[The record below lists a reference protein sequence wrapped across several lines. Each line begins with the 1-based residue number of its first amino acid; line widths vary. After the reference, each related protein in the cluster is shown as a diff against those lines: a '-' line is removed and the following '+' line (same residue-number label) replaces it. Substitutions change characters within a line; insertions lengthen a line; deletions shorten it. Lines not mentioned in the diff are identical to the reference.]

1 MGQIDIA
8 TKMFV
13 SVSDIFAQIF
23 NVGLFKGDIVVR
35 EDGLTDLNSLEDVRL
50 EGKGKLFEKI
60 RDVKKQSDLGFSLAI
75 LGIEDQD
82 KIHQF
87 MPVRT
92 MMYDAAAYE
101 GQFRRIIEECEQKG
115 ITIPYGM
122 GVPKGTQVLPVI
134 TIIFYTGK
142 EIWDGPRD
150 LFGLLKVPENKK
162 ELLKKY
168 MNNYHIHVID
178 ARHMSD
184 EEINQYSGDLKAFF
198 IMLKEKYDEEMLEGV
213 VAKHRETWYA
223 LSTIKKDKRY
233 REYIET
239 VKEEQ
244 LTGGVRMCET
254 LDFIEQRGMER
265 GIERGIEQG
274 RSLGEDLLG
283 KLMEYL
289 LAHHLTEEAKIAAV
303 DKAARQEMYKKYG
316 IIEE

>member
-1 MGQIDIA
+1 
-8 TKMFV
+8 
-13 SVSDIFAQIF
+13 
-23 NVGLFKGDIVVR
+23 
-35 EDGLTDLNSLEDVRL
+35 
-50 EGKGKLFEKI
+50 
-60 RDVKKQSDLGFSLAI
+60 
-75 LGIEDQD
+75 
-82 KIHQF
+82 
-87 MPVRT
+87 
-92 MMYDAAAYE
+92 
-101 GQFRRIIEECEQKG
+101 
-115 ITIPYGM
+115 
-122 GVPKGTQVLPVI
+122 
-134 TIIFYTGK
+134 
-142 EIWDGPRD
+142 
-150 LFGLLKVPENKK
+150 
-162 ELLKKY
+162 

>member
-101 GQFRRIIEECEQKG
+101 GQFRRIIEECEQK
-115 ITIPYGM
+115 
-122 GVPKGTQVLPVI
+122 
-134 TIIFYTGK
+134 
-142 EIWDGPRD
+142 R
-150 LFGLLKVPENKK
+150 
-162 ELLKKY
+162 
-168 MNNYHIHVID
+168 NYHTIWNGRTQRNTGIACYYHHI
-178 ARHMSD
+178 
-184 EEINQYSGDLKAFF
+184 L
-198 IMLKEKYDEEMLEGV
+198 
-213 VAKHRETWYA
+213 HRKGNMGWPKR
-223 LSTIKKDKRY
+223 LVWFVKST
-233 REYIET
+233 
-239 VKEEQ
+239 
-244 LTGGVRMCET
+244 
-254 LDFIEQRGMER
+254 
-265 GIERGIEQG
+265 
-274 RSLGEDLLG
+274 GE
-283 KLMEYL
+283 
-289 LAHHLTEEAKIAAV
+289 
-303 DKAARQEMYKKYG
+303 
-316 IIEE
+316 